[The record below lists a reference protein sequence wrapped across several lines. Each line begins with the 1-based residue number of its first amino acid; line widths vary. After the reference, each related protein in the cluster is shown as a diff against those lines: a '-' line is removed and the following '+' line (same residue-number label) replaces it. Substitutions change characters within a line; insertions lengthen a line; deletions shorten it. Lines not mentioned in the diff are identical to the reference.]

1 MYLRL
6 CVTVNT
12 CICLEIK
19 CMPYD
24 YWWPRHWFNL
34 WKTHKQYDLP
44 PFFIF
49 FTMII
54 LMIMVT
60 YIFWIVVRHLKWQPD
75 HSPVLTQHCGD
86 LSGNSR
92 PSPKKCS
99 QHRPRIRAGNTGMSS
114 NTSKGALRSFW
125 MKSTGRFT
133 FSTAFSELLY
143 TTVWFMLSIT
153 KRICLQVLTISLG
166 KIFEEK
172 YFT

>member
-1 MYLRL
+1 
-6 CVTVNT
+6 
-12 CICLEIK
+12 
-19 CMPYD
+19 
-24 YWWPRHWFNL
+24 
-34 WKTHKQYDLP
+34 
-44 PFFIF
+44 
-49 FTMII
+49 
-54 LMIMVT
+54 MVT

-143 TTVWFMLSIT
+143 TTV
-153 KRICLQVLTISLG
+153 
-166 KIFEEK
+166 
-172 YFT
+172 